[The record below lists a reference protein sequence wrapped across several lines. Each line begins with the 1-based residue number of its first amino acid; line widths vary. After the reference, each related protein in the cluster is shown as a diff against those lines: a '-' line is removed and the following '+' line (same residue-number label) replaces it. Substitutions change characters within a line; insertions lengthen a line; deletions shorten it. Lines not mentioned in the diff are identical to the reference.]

1 MAGLYALAAA
11 FFASFSVVYVLV
23 CTFTPF
29 LECGWLINA
38 RLPPSLAFCIRYYN
52 FTTNRVRGMATLR
65 LGLRVVIAPRKK
77 VTCPG
82 CTVSLAMRTRS
93 SPSLSGS
100 ASPRSLGGEL
110 GRGLCYVSTFYTTLV
125 WKSQEANGPL
135 ELLRKLRPR
144 TRENRGKTE
153 GPEARSCTPSLY
165 SVSSMLAHALKQQV
179 SLPVARLL
187 VLVRTTSQLF

>member
-38 RLPPSLAFCIRYYN
+38 RQSPSLAFCKIFYN
-52 FTTNRVRGMATLR
+52 YTTNRVRGMATLR
-65 LGLRVVIAPRKK
+65 LGLRVVIGPRQKI
-77 VTCPG
+77 TCPG
-82 CTVSLAMRTRS
+82 CSVSLAMRTRS

-110 GRGLCYVSTFYTTLV
+110 GRGLCYVSTFYITLV

-144 TRENRGKTE
+144 TGENREKGE
-153 GPEARSCTPSLY
+153 GPQARSCTPSLY
-165 SVSSMLAHALKQQV
+165 FILDVQ
-179 SLPVARLL
+179 PARS
-187 VLVRTTSQLF
+187 RAQTAD